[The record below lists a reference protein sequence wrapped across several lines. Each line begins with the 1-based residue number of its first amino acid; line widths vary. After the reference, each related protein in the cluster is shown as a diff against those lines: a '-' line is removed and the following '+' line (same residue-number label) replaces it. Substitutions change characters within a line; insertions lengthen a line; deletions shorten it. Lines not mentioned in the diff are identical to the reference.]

1 MTSTY
6 QDKLPPVGEDHIDY
20 AIKRVNL
27 NVRRIFLK
35 DAADIRIEKLHEVGP
50 DLYLTVKRPVNPY
63 AAAEDLDPEDRSQW
77 VSIPRIHHRFSI
89 QEVLDAL
96 APNGLQVNDGETA
109 VVDALAEVGINVAP
123 EDIAI
128 EVMYLNKYN
137 CKTDWCCSG
146 HPHNHYTS
154 FYIVTSNYC
163 DEMNKALDEINK

>member
-1 MTSTY
+1 MTLNY
-6 QDKLPPVGEDHIDY
+6 QEHIPPVGVDHIDY
-20 AIKRVNL
+20 ALKRANL
-27 NVRRIFLK
+27 AVRRILLK

-77 VSIPRIHHRFSI
+77 VSIPRIHRRFSI

-128 EVMYLNKYN
+128 EVIGNTAHIKSIAKGSYM
-137 CKTDWCCSG
+137 WW
-146 HPHNHYTS
+146 
-154 FYIVTSNYC
+154 SNGTVQLIKVAPIQ
-163 DEMNKALDEINK
+163 ER

>member
-6 QDKLPPVGEDHIDY
+6 QDNIPPVGEDHIDY

-27 NVRRIFLK
+27 SVRRILLK

-77 VSIPRIHHRFSI
+77 VSIPRIYRRFSI

-128 EVMYLNKYN
+128 EVIGNTAHIKSIAKGSYMWWGKGTVLLNQ
-137 CKTDWCCSG
+137 CRS
-146 HPHNHYTS
+146 
-154 FYIVTSNYC
+154 
-163 DEMNKALDEINK
+163 